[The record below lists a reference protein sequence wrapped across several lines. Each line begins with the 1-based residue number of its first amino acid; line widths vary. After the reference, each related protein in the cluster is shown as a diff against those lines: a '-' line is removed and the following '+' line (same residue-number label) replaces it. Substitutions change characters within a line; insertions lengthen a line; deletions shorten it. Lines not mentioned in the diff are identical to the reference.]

1 MGGWTCRVCGHTE
14 PGTKVWHPMVGG
26 LLECPRCSVLFHDPE
41 KFNAAAGDAGEGNVA
56 APGVESA

>member
-1 MGGWTCRVCGHTE
+1 MCGHTE